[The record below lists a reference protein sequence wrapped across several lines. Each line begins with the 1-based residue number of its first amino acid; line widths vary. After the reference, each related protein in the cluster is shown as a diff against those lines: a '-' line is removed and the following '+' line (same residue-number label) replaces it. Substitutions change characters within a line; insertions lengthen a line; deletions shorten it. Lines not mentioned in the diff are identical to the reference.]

1 MTDIVRSVPMFQAQW
16 DLARAAWRP
25 LDPLLYA
32 ATPEEPVQ
40 RLIEEMP
47 TAFGALVRA
56 ILHQQVSTAAGRAIV
71 SRLAAACNGT
81 VEPDQLL
88 RLTESD
94 LRSAGLST
102 RKAYYVR
109 ILAERKELLAD
120 IERYENEEVVRRLVN
135 VPGIGVWT
143 AKMFLIFHLGRVDVF
158 SGADLG
164 LREGIRILDQRPQP
178 PTPAE
183 AETRAEPWAPY
194 RSVAAVVLWDLTRR
208 DRGLRKLRINAD
220 EGSATTSGSRRS
232 R

>member
-1 MTDIVRSVPMFQAQW
+1 MFRAEWDAARSTWAIV
-16 DLARAAWRP
+16 
-25 LDPLLYA
+25 DPILYT

-47 TAFGALVRA
+47 SAFGALVRA

-71 SRLAAACNGT
+71 SRLAAACSGT
-81 VEPDQLL
+81 VEPEQVL
-88 RLTESD
+88 RLTASD

-109 ILAERKELLAD
+109 ILAERKDVLAD
-120 IERYENEEVVRRLVN
+120 IERHENQEVVRRLVD

-164 LREGIRILDQRPQP
+164 LREGIRILDQRTEP

-183 AETRAEPWAPY
+183 AETRAEPWTPY

-208 DRGLRKLRINAD
+208 DRALRKPQMSAD
-220 EGSATTSGSRRS
+220 KVSTTGGSRRS
-232 R
+232 G